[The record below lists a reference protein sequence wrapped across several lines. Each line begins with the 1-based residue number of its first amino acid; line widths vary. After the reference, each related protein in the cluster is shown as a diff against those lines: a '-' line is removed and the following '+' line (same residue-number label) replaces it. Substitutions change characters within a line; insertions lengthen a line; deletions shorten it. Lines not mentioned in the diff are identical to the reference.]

1 MKIKSIV
8 LSLFCLS
15 ALALGAELMSQQ
27 DLQATWFK
35 DNPNYKVEF
44 SAEKCTAA
52 CLKNE
57 RRALAVQSRSI
68 TGVKPGETF
77 KVSFL
82 ARGTVNNLEFFPQS
96 NGKNCSDQQGL
107 FRVFDDWNR
116 YEATFTIPED
126 CKTFSCVIYA
136 WNQEGFF
143 EIREFSIRPS
153 TAETD
158 NQAAGLDTQKITING
173 TSDKVLY
180 EPGEQMKFL
189 IEPDFGGQ
197 SVPSETYSVKWQ
209 RTGED
214 GKRATG
220 KEPFTPGKPVV
231 IKTSLDTPGFV
242 RIVAYLADGKGRIVQ
257 KKNQAGRPEDICF
270 IGGAGVQPEKLQPA
284 AEEPADF
291 DAFWAKQK
299 AKLAAIPVK
308 YKMDQVGSSKNVDI
322 YAVSVD
328 CAGPRPVTGYLTVP
342 VGAKEKSLPAYVSY
356 HGYGTNIQVP
366 PKDGPGNR
374 LRFDVNAHGYE
385 LGKGKGYYDD
395 FFAKIKSNGAIYA
408 FDPKQNFDPETAYFN
423 GMALRVMRSLEFIK
437 QLPQWNGRVLSASGA
452 SQGGLQTIWA
462 AALDP
467 DVTDAVSII
476 TWCCDLAGPARGRPE
491 GWRPAYVPALNYY
504 DAVFHAK
511 RVKCPVD
518 IARAGLGDDICPPSG
533 LAILYNNLGSAKK
546 KISWVQGS
554 THGFVPEKAQSFLVE
569 QK

>member
-15 ALALGAELMSQQ
+15 ALGAWGGIDEPTGFTGDMVQRQ
-27 DLQATWFK
+27 PQLQSGVFRGK
-35 DNPNYKVEF
+35 MHRGLSE
-44 SAEKCTAA
+44 
-52 CLKNE
+52 E
-57 RRALAVQSRSI
+57 RAPALAVQSRSI

-209 RTGED
+209 RIGED

-220 KEPFTPGKPVV
+220 KEPFAPGKPVV
-231 IKTSLDTPGFV
+231 ITSSLDTPGFV
-242 RIVAYLADGKGRIVQ
+242 RIIAYLADGKGRIVQ

-284 AEEPADF
+284 VEEPADF

-342 VGAKEKSLPAYVSY
+342 VGAKGEIAP
-356 HGYGTNIQVP
+356 
-366 PKDGPGNR
+366 R
-374 LRFDVNAHGYE
+374 LRLLSRLWNQHSGSSERRTGQPASFRCQC
-385 LGKGKGYYDD
+385 
-395 FFAKIKSNGAIYA
+395 
-408 FDPKQNFDPETAYFN
+408 PR
-423 GMALRVMRSLEFIK
+423 LRTRQRQRL
-437 QLPQWNGRVLSASGA
+437 L
-452 SQGGLQTIWA
+452 
-462 AALDP
+462 
-467 DVTDAVSII
+467 
-476 TWCCDLAGPARGRPE
+476 
-491 GWRPAYVPALNYY
+491 
-504 DAVFHAK
+504 
-511 RVKCPVD
+511 
-518 IARAGLGDDICPPSG
+518 
-533 LAILYNNLGSAKK
+533 
-546 KISWVQGS
+546 
-554 THGFVPEKAQSFLVE
+554 
-569 QK
+569 

>member
-15 ALALGAELMSQQ
+15 ALAMGAELMTQR
-27 DLQATWFK
+27 DLRAAWNK

-44 SAEKCTAA
+44 SAEKCTAT

-57 RRALAVQSRSI
+57 RRALAVQSRAI

-77 KVSFL
+77 QASFL
-82 ARGTVNNLEFFPQS
+82 ARGTVNNLEFVPQS
-96 NGKNCSDQQGL
+96 NGNACKEQQSL
-107 FRVFDDWNR
+107 FRVFDDWNH
-116 YEATFTIPED
+116 YEATFTIPEE

-136 WNQEGFF
+136 WNQEGSF
-143 EIREFSIRPS
+143 EIREFSIRPAA
-153 TAETD
+153 AEVEQT
-158 NQAAGLDTQKITING
+158 AGLDAQKITING
-173 TSDKVLY
+173 TSDKALY
-180 EPGEQMKFL
+180 ELGEQMTFL
-189 IEPDFGGQ
+189 IAPDFGGQ
-197 SVPSETYSVKWQ
+197 TIPTDTYSVKWQ

-257 KKNQAGRPEDICF
+257 KKNQGGKLEDICF

-284 AEEPADF
+284 VEEPADF
-291 DAFWAKQK
+291 DAFWTKQK
-299 AKLAAIPVK
+299 AKLAAVPVT
-308 YKMDQVGSSKNVDI
+308 YKMDKVGSSPNVDI

-342 VGAKEKSLPAYVSY
+342 LGAKEKSLPAYVSY
-356 HGYGTNIQVP
+356 YGYGTNIQTP

-374 LRFDVNAHGYE
+374 LRFEVNAHGYE
-385 LGKGKGYYDD
+385 LGKDKGYYDD

-408 FDPKQNFDPETAYFN
+408 FDPKQNSDPETAYFN
-423 GMALRVMRSLEFIK
+423 GMALRVMRSLEFLK
-437 QLPQWNGRVLSASGA
+437 QLPQWNGKVLSASGA

-462 AALDP
+462 ASLDP

-476 TWCCDLAGPARGRPE
+476 TWCSDLAGPEKGRPD
-491 GWRPAYVPALNYY
+491 GWRPTYVPALNYY
-504 DAVFHAK
+504 DAAFHAR

-518 IARAGLGDDICPPSG
+518 ISRAGLGDDICPPSG

-546 KISWVQGS
+546 KINWVQGS
-554 THGFVPEKAQSFLVE
+554 THGFVPENAQSFVVE